1 MKCGEWAPHRM
12 MGTSPGF
19 MPETLKQEGNRNLI
33 DEIVLVS
40 EAEAFQQCREVARSE
55 GLLLG
60 ISARYVSELMWTN
73 FSSS

>member
-1 MKCGEWAPHRM
+1 M

-19 MPETLKQEGNRNLI
+19 MPETLKQEGNIDLI

-60 ISARYVSELMWTN
+60 ISAR
-73 FSSS
+73 